1 MARHNE
7 REDDADPSPL
17 ESFACLLVVGITAAL
32 FGLVGEGLSL
42 IASLRR

>member
-1 MARHNE
+1 MRHDN

-17 ESFACLLVVGITAAL
+17 EAVACLLVLGITAAL